1 MNDREPPRSLG
12 RGAGVNK
19 PAWMVAQE
27 REGGGGPTGIPG
39 EDRFPNGG
47 GDGRGGGGDDRDP
60 HGGGS
65 GGGPGR
71 SSPERDQFGRVRDVG
86 RGGDYGGG
94 GGGYRGDE
102 RGDRRD
108 GDERHGRRDDFHDG
122 PRGGGGGGRRR
133 DDWRGGGGGRRDDRR
148 GGRDRRGGGNR
159 SGIYFHSY
167 EEERAWLEE
176 RRRKRRARK
185 SLFDVEPTPEQA
197 AMDEARAALERDHL
211 LRTGAVYGGILPGV
225 VASSSAGSRMLQP
238 QQTRHARRLYV
249 GNIPDLSEDQVHD
262 FFRDAIRTAVV
273 VDPATNPNADNHR
286 SQYVEN
292 DPLLSVYIN
301 RDRRFAF
308 LEFKTMEI
316 CTACLAFDGIDILGR
331 GKVKIKRPNDYNP
344 SLAPATNAAALPQL
358 DISKLGIVSPSVP
371 DGPNKIFIGGLPYH
385 LTEAQVLELLQAFG
399 TVKAFHLVKTD
410 PTAVTSKGY
419 CFVEYSDPSITQ
431 IAVMGLNGM
440 EMGEEKQLSARI
452 ASSKD
457 DPTGGALG
465 APVAVGAVSGAG
477 TVVDGVDVD
486 ALLQAALGGAGGAPA
501 ATAGAGMGPMGSMM
515 MMQQQQ
521 LQQQRQPAAAA
532 MGGMAQ
538 YGMNPMASV
547 MQQPQQSQVVVT
559 DPLAVANAAAT
570 ALGAA
575 FGGVPAASG
584 PGSVLLQQK
593 GQPQAPSS
601 VPSTRILV
609 LLNMVMDEDLAT
621 DEEYKML
628 FEEVQEEARK
638 YGKLISIK
646 IPRPQD
652 GHAPSAVKK
661 IFLEYATNSDAE
673 IAKKALEGRAFGP
686 SVVEASYF
694 SEENYSR
701 NQLS

>member
-1 MNDREPPRSLG
+1 MDDRDPPRSLG

-27 REGGGGPTGIPG
+27 REGRGGPTGMSE

-47 GDGRGGGGDDRDP
+47 GNGRSDVGGGDDHDP
-60 HGGGS
+60 RGGGS
-65 GGGPGR
+65 GRGPGR

-86 RGGDYGGG
+86 RGGDYEDGGG
-94 GGGYRGDE
+94 GGHRGDE
-102 RGDRRD
+102 RY
-108 GDERHGRRDDFHDG
+108 GRRDDYHDG
-122 PRGGGGGGRRR
+122 PRGGAGGGGRRR
-133 DDWRGGGGGRRDDRR
+133 DEWRGGGGGGGRR

-211 LRTGAVYGGILPGV
+211 LRTGAAYGGLLAGA
-225 VASSSAGSRMLQP
+225 ASSSAAAAGSRVLQP

-262 FFRDAIRTAVV
+262 FFRDAIRTSIAI
-273 VDPATNPNADNHR
+273 DPASNPNAASHR

-292 DPLLSVYIN
+292 DPILSVYIN

-344 SLAPATNAAALPQL
+344 ALAPATNAAALPHL

-399 TVKAFHLVKTD
+399 MVKAFHLVKTD

-440 EMGEEKQLSARI
+440 EMGEGKQLSARI

-457 DPTGGALG
+457 DPTGGVVG
-465 APVAVGAVSGAG
+465 APGALAGTVPG

-501 ATAGAGMGPMGSMM
+501 ASGMGPMGSMM

-521 LQQQRQPAAAA
+521 QQQQLQQQRQPAVVA

-538 YGMNPMASV
+538 YGMNPVAAV
-547 MQQPQQSQVVVT
+547 VQQPQQSQMVVT

-584 PGSVLLQQK
+584 PGSV
-593 GQPQAPSS
+593 PQAPAA
-601 VPSTRILV
+601 VASTRVLV

-621 DEEYKML
+621 EEEYTML

-638 YGKLISIK
+638 YGKLISMK
-646 IPRPQD
+646 IPKPQD
-652 GHAPSAVKK
+652 GHNPSALKK
-661 IFLEYATNSDAE
+661 IFLEYATTSDAE

-686 SVVEASYF
+686 NVVEASYF
-694 SEENYSR
+694 SEDNYSR